1 MREQKDKKIWD
12 IKLDDLK
19 VEKEL
24 ASKLATKWDAAHSQ
38 MRQRTHGHDIFARI
52 SHGLNVFEKNRNDS
66 FSEGTTQ
73 AMKRKIR
80 AQSIQRVPDGEIVTQ
95 YDKNSLNQAIID
107 YLFKHKVLTSEYDG
121 KDMLKNLWKA
131 FNAAYDYGF
140 ACVRTGF
147 EKDLDNDPRISFT
160 LIPYADVFPSPD
172 CKFIEEADWYII
184 REWIPYSSIKALID
198 WESEDKPLKD
208 STYNE
213 DVVKY
218 LIENKQASGG
228 NVESIPLA
236 DKKHGKMPTESIE
249 VRTYYCR
256 GSEEFITYVPSL
268 NAVLRK
274 VKNYDPRKDVPL
286 HFMILEPDPEFPL
299 GCSSILWTMASQQFA
314 DAFQSSAYQALLLSL
329 RPPLM
334 TFGNLTNPKMKMKP
348 GAIWPMGTNQN
359 NRVEPFRVETT
370 TLTQYGSIMENIS
383 AKMMQSLNITDA
395 TVASDAQVARY
406 SATPQGVEQQ
416 KLDKTITV
424 NQYQKRIE
432 IFFQEWA
439 NHALRSYINSMG
451 GKHKLTVD
459 EATRRRVYDIES
471 AMEQAQ
477 VMDLDA
483 KPIES
488 IIDGDKIEID
498 FSELSTDM
506 LSFEVRAGSL
516 IENEKETERRNIQE
530 MLIPVSQMMGN
541 VGDDNRQL
549 FEGIIIKLIARL
561 CELSD
566 IDISQSLAD
575 PLNNKV
581 MTDALKAT
589 MEMVMGQQG
598 QIGQLQQAL
607 MGQQM
612 QQPALEAEAPMMPS
626 PEGAIPP
633 GPAVPMPPQ
642 GAMPP
647 EAMPPEAMPPG
658 AVPPEAMPPVAMP
671 PEGEMPL
678 PPVPPEGEGAIGGV
692 LPEEE
697 IMV

>member
-1 MREQKDKKIWD
+1 MEKIWD
-12 IKLDDLK
+12 IKLDDQR
-19 VEKEL
+19 VEK
-24 ASKLATKWDAAHSQ
+24 KLACKLAAKWDLAHSQ
-38 MRQRTHGHDIFARI
+38 MRQRTRNHDMFARV
-52 SHGLNVFEKNRNDS
+52 SHGMNIFEKNRNDS

-95 YDKNSLNQAIID
+95 YDKNSIEQAEID

-121 KDMLKNLWKA
+121 KDMLKNLWKT
-131 FNAAYDYGF
+131 FNMSYDYGF

-147 EKDLDNDPRISFT
+147 EKDLDGDPRISYT
-160 LIPYADVFPSPD
+160 LIPYGDIFPSPD
-172 CKFIEEADWYII
+172 CKFIEEADWYIV

-208 STYNE
+208 TTYNE

-218 LIENKQASGG
+218 LIDNHHATGG
-228 NVESIPLA
+228 NMESIPLA
-236 DKKHGKMPTESIE
+236 DKKKGKMPTESIE

-256 GSEEFITYVPSL
+256 GQKEFITYVPEL
-268 NAVLRK
+268 NVILRK

-299 GCSSILWTMASQQFA
+299 GCSSIMWTMAMQQFA

-383 AKMMQSLNITDA
+383 GKMMQSLNITDA

-416 KLDKTITV
+416 KFDKTITV

-432 IFFQEWA
+432 TFFQEWA
-439 NHALRSYINSMG
+439 NHALRSYINSMSG
-451 GKHKLTVD
+451 EHALTVD
-459 EATRRRVYDIES
+459 EATRRKVFDIES
-471 AMEQAQ
+471 SQERSRM
-477 VMDLDA
+477 MDQEA
-483 KPIES
+483 EPVES
-488 IIDGDKIEID
+488 IIDGDKIIID
-498 FSELSTDM
+498 FDALSTDM

-541 VGDDNRQL
+541 VGDENRQI
-549 FEGIIIKLIARL
+549 FEGILIKLVARL

-566 IDISQSLAD
+566 IDISQGIAD
-575 PLNNKV
+575 PLNDKI
-581 MTDALKAT
+581 MADALQAT

-598 QIGQLQQAL
+598 QIDQLAQAVA
-607 MGQQM
+607 GQQQM
-612 QQPALEAEAPMMPS
+612 MPQGAPQQGAPMPAAPMPQPEPQMPMGAQPVM
-626 PEGAIPP
+626 PEG
-633 GPAVPMPPQ
+633 AVPMPQQP
-642 GAMPP
+642 MPNEMVP
-647 EAMPPEAMPPG
+647 EEVMPMNIPM
-658 AVPPEAMPPVAMP
+658 MP
-671 PEGEMPL
+671 PEGGQIP
-678 PPVPPEGEGAIGGV
+678 
-692 LPEEE
+692 PEEE

>member
-1 MREQKDKKIWD
+1 MPREEKDKKTFGIEYDD
-12 IKLDDLK
+12 IK

-24 ASKLATKWDAAHSQ
+24 ACKLAKKWDAAHSQ
-38 MRQRTHGHDIFARI
+38 MRQRTKGHDIFARM
-52 SHGLNVFEKNRNDS
+52 SHGLNVFEKNRQDS

-80 AQSIQRVPDGEIVTQ
+80 AQSIQRVPDGEIITQ

-121 KDMLKNLWKA
+121 KDMLKNLWKS
-131 FNAAYDYGF
+131 FNASYDYGF

-147 EKDLDNDPRISFT
+147 EKDLDGDPRISYT

-184 REWIPYSSIKALID
+184 REWMPYSSIKALID
-198 WESEDKPLKD
+198 WESESKPVKD
-208 STYNE
+208 PTYNE
-213 DVVKY
+213 DTVKY
-218 LIENKQASGG
+218 LIDNKHATGG

-256 GSEEFITYVPSL
+256 GKSEFITYVPSI

-286 HFMILEPDPEFPL
+286 HFLILEPDPEFPL
-299 GCSSILWTMASQQFA
+299 GCSSILWTMAQQQFA
-314 DAFQSSAYQALLLSL
+314 DAFQSSAYQALLLSI

-370 TLTQYGSIMENIS
+370 TLTQYGAIMENIS
-383 AKMMQSLNITDA
+383 SKMMQSLNITDA
-395 TVASDAQVARY
+395 TVATDAQVAHY

-432 IFFQEWA
+432 VFFQEWA
-439 NHALRSYINSMG
+439 NHALRSYINSMS
-451 GKHKLTVD
+451 GKHQLTVD
-459 EATRRRVYDIES
+459 EYTRRRVFDIEAS
-471 AMEQAQ
+471 MEQANLNDPMAEP
-477 VMDLDA
+477 V
-483 KPIES
+483 KS

-516 IENEKETERRNIQE
+516 IENEKETERRNIQD
-530 MLIPVSQMMGN
+530 MLVPVSQMMGN
-541 VGDDNRQL
+541 VGDENRQV

-566 IDISQSLAD
+566 IDISQGIAD
-575 PLNNKV
+575 PLNNKI
-581 MTDALKAT
+581 MMDALQAT

-598 QIGQLQQAL
+598 QIGQLQNAVMNQHAG
-607 MGQQM
+607 M
-612 QQPALEAEAPMMPS
+612 PMPQ
-626 PEGAIPP
+626 EQTIPP
-633 GPAVPMPPQ
+633 QAEGQVPPAPAAPMPPETAIPSEVMPIPQ
-642 GAMPP
+642 EQMPPMPQEGEIPMPTEAEGAMPP
-647 EAMPPEAMPPG
+647 MP
-658 AVPPEAMPPVAMP
+658 
-671 PEGEMPL
+671 
-678 PPVPPEGEGAIGGV
+678 
-692 LPEEE
+692 PEEE
-697 IMV
+697 IIV

>member
-1 MREQKDKKIWD
+1 MAREMKDHKIWD
-12 IKLDDLK
+12 IKLDDIK
-19 VEKEL
+19 IEKEL
-24 ASKLATKWDAAHSQ
+24 ACKLAGKWDAAHSQ
-38 MRQRTHGHDIFARI
+38 MRQRTKGHDIFARI

-95 YDKNSLNQAIID
+95 YDKNSLNQVIID

-131 FNAAYDYGF
+131 FNASYDYGF

-184 REWIPYSSIKALID
+184 REWMPHSSIKALID
-198 WESEDKPLKD
+198 WDTDNHSLKD
-208 STYNE
+208 PTYNE
-213 DVVKY
+213 DTVKY
-218 LIENKQASGG
+218 LIENKQATGG
-228 NVESIPLA
+228 NPESIPLA

-256 GSEEFITYVPSL
+256 GADEFITYVPGI
-268 NAVLRK
+268 NAILRK

-299 GCSSILWTMASQQFA
+299 GCSSIMWTMASQQFA

-432 IFFQEWA
+432 TFFQEWA
-439 NHALRSYINSMG
+439 NHALRSYINSMT
-451 GKHKLTVD
+451 GKHQLTVD
-459 EATRRRVYDIES
+459 ETTRRRVWDIEAS
-471 AMEQAQ
+471 NEQANLQ
-477 VMDLDA
+477 DPNA
-483 KPIES
+483 TPTQS

-530 MLIPVSQMMGN
+530 MLLPVSQMMGN
-541 VGDDNRQL
+541 VGDENRQV
-549 FEGIIIKLIARL
+549 FESIIIKLIARL

-566 IDISQSLAD
+566 IDISQGIAD
-575 PLNNKV
+575 PLNNKI
-581 MTDALKAT
+581 MMDSLQAT
-589 MEMVMGQQG
+589 MEMVMGQQA

-607 MGQQM
+607 MGQQ
-612 QQPALEAEAPMMPS
+612 QPALEGEQPMMPAAEGAMPPQQPVAPMS
-626 PEGAIPP
+626 PEAAAIPP
-633 GPAVPMPPQ
+633 EGMTQ
-642 GAMPP
+642 MPP
-647 EAMPPEAMPPG
+647 EAMPPVPPEAEMPLP
-658 AVPPEAMPPVAMP
+658 AVPPEA
-671 PEGEMPL
+671 
-678 PPVPPEGEGAIGGV
+678 EGAIPGMV
-692 LPEEE
+692 PEEE
-697 IMV
+697 MMV